1 MLKIFIIQDRQLL
14 IYLMITQK
22 LDLKKDLFDLFIDQK
37 KMKLKE
43 QDLKQKKIF

>member
-22 LDLKKDLFDLFIDQK
+22 LDLNLFIDQK